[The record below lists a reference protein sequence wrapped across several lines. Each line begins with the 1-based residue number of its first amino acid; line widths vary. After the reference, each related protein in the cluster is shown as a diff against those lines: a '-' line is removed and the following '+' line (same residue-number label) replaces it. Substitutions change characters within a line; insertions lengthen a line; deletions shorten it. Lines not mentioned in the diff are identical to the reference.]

1 MSVMSCITEDFNAPE
16 QDCRFPDNSIPLSDL
31 AKRSKGELVRILD
44 TLSMKGYVVSSQS
57 EGQFYGKLILQDRE
71 VHPTIGISI
80 ETDAAHTELLAP
92 KGSRVAF
99 DLKGLYIQNKDEK
112 LRLGGVFPSFGN
124 LALGR
129 IPVLDFNSRI
139 HMDCNTIST
148 VEPTIYTLKNT
159 DEIPVNTLVEF
170 DSIFFKD
177 ALRNTPFTV
186 EDGDRFLAFYNCK
199 GDSLYLKVSSF
210 SQFAK
215 DSIPAMMGTVQ
226 GVYQEVKGISFLEM
240 RSIKDLQFS
249 QVPCEIL
256 PEHMS
261 SNRVFISEIAD
272 PKNNT
277 KARFIELYNAGD
289 TPVKLNDWELIR
301 YTNANTSPS
310 HRILFMDQ
318 ILAPKETLVIAS
330 NRDGFLASYGF
341 LPDLSATSNSAA
353 GSNGDDNIVLIDPFG
368 AIIDIF
374 GVVGEDGTGT
384 NHDFEDGRVV
394 RILSIDKA
402 NPMYHSLEWMITKE
416 VNAPGGFNP
425 GSRD

>member
-1 MSVMSCITEDFNAPE
+1 MSVISCVTEDFNAPE
-16 QDCRFPDNSIPLSDL
+16 QDCSFPDYSIPLSDL
-31 AKRSKGELVRILD
+31 AKRSQGELVQILD
-44 TLSMKGYVVSSQS
+44 TLSIEGFVVSSQS

-71 VHPTIGISI
+71 VHPSIGISI

-92 KGSRVAF
+92 IGSRVAF

-148 VEPTIYTLKNT
+148 VEPTTYTLKNT
-159 DEIPVNTLVEF
+159 HKIPFNTLVKF
-170 DSIFFKD
+170 DSIFFKEN
-177 ALRNTPFTV
+177 LRNTPFTI
-186 EDGDRFLAFYNCK
+186 EDGDRYLAVYNCK
-199 GDSLYLKVSSF
+199 GDSLYVKVSSYA
-210 SQFAK
+210 QFAK
-215 DSIPAMMGTVQ
+215 DSIPSMMGAVQ
-226 GVYQEVKGISFLEM
+226 GIYQEDKGISFLEM
-240 RSIKDLQFS
+240 RSIKDLQFL
-249 QVPCEIL
+249 QIPCEIL
-256 PEHMS
+256 PEQMS

-289 TPVKLNDWELIR
+289 TSVKLNDWELIR
-301 YTNANTSPS
+301 YTNANTSPT
-310 HRILFMDQ
+310 HRILFTDQ
-318 ILAPKETLVIAS
+318 LLAPKETLVIAS
-330 NRDGFLASYGF
+330 NRDGFLAAYGF

-353 GSNGDDNIVLIDPFG
+353 GSNGDDNMVLIDPFG
-368 AIIDIF
+368 VIIDIF

-384 NHDFEDGRVV
+384 NHDFEDGRAV
-394 RILSIDKA
+394 RILTIDKA
-402 NPMYHSLEWMITKE
+402 NPMYYSLEWEITRE